1 MNLLKKAFRMAAL
14 LLAAALLTACAQAGG
29 GDDGSA
35 AAKRPELPSKVRY
48 LENGEP
54 ALNVYVTEKQDVE
67 TMPLE
72 DYLCGVLA
80 GEMRSDWPMEAL
92 KAQAIL
98 ARTFV
103 LKFMEEKES
112 RYPGADISTDIE
124 EAQAYDASAVND
136 RIRQA
141 VEETRGEVLASEGR
155 LIYAW
160 FHAHSGGTTTS
171 AKAGLNWKA
180 AEPPYIKAAAGQESP
195 DAPEQTRAWQAS
207 FTAEEVIA
215 AAAKA
220 GASITTLDSARIGK
234 RDAAGRA
241 VTLVLGGKE
250 VNAADFRIALGSTVM
265 RSAFLTNLSLENGR
279 LYMEGKGYGHGVG
292 MSQWGA
298 YGQAQQG
305 KKAEEIVLSYY
316 QNVAVVK
323 LY

>member
-1 MNLLKKAFRMAAL
+1 M
-14 LLAAALLTACAQAGG
+14 LLAAALLTACSQAGG
-29 GDDGSA
+29 GSGGSG
-35 AAKRPELPSKVRY
+35 AAKRPELPEKVQY

-54 ALNVYVTEKQDVE
+54 ALRVYVTEKQDVE

-72 DYLCGVLA
+72 EYLCGVLA

-112 RYPGADISTDIE
+112 RYPGADVSTDIE
-124 EAQAYDASAVND
+124 EAQAYDAAAVNS

-141 VEETRGEVLASEGR
+141 VEETRGKVLASEGE

-160 FHAHSGGTTTS
+160 FHAHSGGMTTS
-171 AKAGLNWKA
+171 AKEGLNWKA
-180 AEPPYIKAAAGQESP
+180 EEPPYIRTAEGQESP
-195 DAPEQTRAWQAS
+195 NAPPETRAWQAS
-207 FTAEEVIA
+207 FAAEEVIA

-220 GASITTLDSARIGK
+220 GASIAGLDSARIGK

-241 VTLVLGGKE
+241 VTLVLSGKE
-250 VNAADFRIALGSTVM
+250 VNAADLRIALGSTVM
-265 RSAFLTNLSLENGR
+265 RSAFLTGLSLENGR

-298 YGQAQQG
+298 YGQAEQG
-305 KKAEEIVLSYY
+305 KRAEEIVQSYFRST
-316 QNVAVVK
+316 AVMK